1 MKLTM
6 KEILEKYNYCD
17 TFCLTGMVNGYKV
30 SEKEFY
36 DALDYKKE
44 RNRRYLEREY
54 NKYELQQKG
63 YPEFDKLYSE
73 IEQECKEFYNN
84 EENRQ
89 KYIRES
95 YQKYKSWGFSDEQI
109 KDIDISNNFKYSLIV
124 SLVGKTTKY
133 GNEYEDY
140 FHRFYYYVSENLDI
154 ENDKT
159 KYCFNNGKNPIEQ
172 VPQELKEY
180 LIRYET
186 SFYNEVTA
194 SGQLMINYYFYLN
207 NKTKHYLLMFKSD
220 FDLEGLDDL
229 AIYKCDDV
237 EFCSCTHEKFNS
249 LE

>member
-17 TFCLTGMVNGYKV
+17 TFCLTGMVDGYKV

-36 DALDYKKE
+36 DALAYKKK

-73 IEQECKEFYNN
+73 IEQECREFFN

-89 KYIRES
+89 KYINEA
-95 YQKYKSWGFSDEQI
+95 YEDYKKWGFSDEQI
-109 KDIDISNNFKYSLIV
+109 KNMDIYNHFKCSFIV
-124 SLVGKTTKY
+124 DLVAQTTKY
-133 GNEYEDY
+133 GNEYKNY
-140 FHRFYYYVSENLDI
+140 FWHFYHELGQHLDI
-154 ENDKT
+154 ENDKI
-159 KYCFNNGKNPIEQ
+159 KYCLNNAKNPIEQ

-194 SGQLMINYYFYLN
+194 SSGLMINYYFYLN
-207 NKTKHYLLMFKSD
+207 DKTKEYLLKFKSD
-220 FDLEGLDDL
+220 FDLERLEDL
-229 AIYKCDDV
+229 AIYKGDDV
-237 EFCSCTHEKFNS
+237 EFYSCTHEKFNS

>member
-1 MKLTM
+1 
-6 KEILEKYNYCD
+6 
-17 TFCLTGMVNGYKV
+17 MVDGYKV

-36 DALDYKKE
+36 DALAYKKK

-95 YQKYKSWGFSDEQI
+95 YQKYKSWGFSEEKI
-109 KDIDISNNFKYSLIV
+109 KGMNISDRFKYSSIEILI
-124 SLVGKTTKY
+124 GETTKY
-133 GNEYEDY
+133 GNEYKNY
-140 FHRFYYYVSENLDI
+140 FWHFYNKVGQNLDI
-154 ENDKT
+154 ENDKIE
-159 KYCFNNGKNPIEQ
+159 YCLNNGKNPVEQ

-180 LIRYET
+180 LIRYEA

-194 SGQLMINYYFYLN
+194 YGGLIINYYFYLN
-207 NKTKHYLLMFKSD
+207 NKTKEYLLKFKSD
-220 FDLEGLDDL
+220 FDLEGLEDL
-229 AIYKCDDV
+229 AIYKGDDV
-237 EFCSCTHEKFNS
+237 EFYSCTHEKFNS

>member
-17 TFCLTGMVNGYKV
+17 TFCLTGMVDGYKV

-36 DALDYKKE
+36 DALAYKKK

-73 IEQECKEFYNN
+73 IEQECKEFDN
-84 EENRQ
+84 EKNRQ
-89 KYIRES
+89 KFVEEE
-95 YQKYKSWGFSDEQI
+95 YKDYKKLGFSDEQI
-109 KDIDISNNFKYSLIV
+109 KNINISDKFRCSFIE

-133 GNEYEDY
+133 GNEYKNY
-140 FHRFYYYVSENLDI
+140 FWHFYHKVGQNLDI
-154 ENDKT
+154 ENDKIE
-159 KYCFNNGKNPIEQ
+159 YCLNNGKNPVEQ

-194 SGQLMINYYFYLN
+194 SSGLMINYYFYLN
-207 NKTKHYLLMFKSD
+207 DKTKEYLLKFKSD
-220 FDLEGLDDL
+220 FDLEGLEDL
-229 AIYKCDDV
+229 AIYNGDDV
-237 EFCSCTHEKFNS
+237 EFYSCTHEEVNS

>member
-17 TFCLTGMVNGYKV
+17 TFCLTGMVDGYKV

-36 DALDYKKE
+36 DALAYKKK

-73 IEQECKEFYNN
+73 IEQECREFFN

-89 KYIRES
+89 KYINEA
-95 YQKYKSWGFSDEQI
+95 YEDYKKWGFNDEQI
-109 KDIDISNNFKYSLIV
+109 KNMDIYNHFKCSFIVDLI
-124 SLVGKTTKY
+124 GKTTKY
-133 GNEYEDY
+133 GNKYEDY
-140 FHRFYYYVSENLDI
+140 FHHFYYEVGKNLDI

-159 KYCFNNGKNPIEQ
+159 KYCFNNSKNPIEQ

-180 LIRYET
+180 LIRYEI
-186 SFYNEVTA
+186 SFYNDVTA
-194 SGQLMINYYFYLN
+194 SSGLMINYYFYLN
-207 NKTKHYLLMFKSD
+207 DKTKEYLLKFKSD
-220 FDLEGLDDL
+220 FDLEGLEDL
-229 AIYKCDDV
+229 AIYKGDDV
-237 EFCSCTHEKFNS
+237 EFYSCTHEKFNS